1 MRIERSIEGLKIG
14 IIGSGLSGLSLAALA
29 KRKKAR
35 VFVSDCGE
43 PHESREQ
50 QMASLGIDFE
60 FGGHGARLWESD
72 LIVLSSGISPSAMPV
87 MEAANR
93 RIPVVGELD
102 FVAPYLRGRLIGVTG
117 SNGKSTTTALVG
129 HLLEGLGEKAAAIG
143 NIGRPLGDYA
153 DAELDFVVMELS
165 SFQLH
170 WASSLAVEVSIVTN
184 LDPDHIDW
192 HGSYEKYVAA
202 KAKLLSMQKPGG
214 WAVLQSR
221 DLGFF
226 NTVTSVRKV
235 ALGWKN
241 DGTQTDGRIEMQES
255 EATLWRDGIPK
266 RLFAYESL
274 PLLGRHNRENAAMA
288 MAAIELLGLDI
299 RRAEPLLGTFSALP
313 HRCEAVT
320 TISGVTYVDD
330 SKGTNVA
337 AAVTALESLPGKKIV
352 ILGGQGKGEAYE
364 PLAEAV
370 KRSARLALVMGT
382 EREKIQEA
390 LQKAGFKGVIP
401 VRDMEEA
408 VERAHREALA
418 GETVLLSP
426 ACTSWDAYPNYKE
439 RGKHFQRL
447 VHAIQGGEALGNSPE
462 RT

>member
-1 MRIERSIEGLKIG
+1 
-14 IIGSGLSGLSLAALA
+14 
-29 KRKKAR
+29 
-35 VFVSDCGE
+35 
-43 PHESREQ
+43 
-50 QMASLGIDFE
+50 
-60 FGGHGARLWESD
+60 
-72 LIVLSSGISPSAMPV
+72 
-87 MEAANR
+87 
-93 RIPVVGELD
+93 
-102 FVAPYLRGRLIGVTG
+102 
-117 SNGKSTTTALVG
+117 
-129 HLLEGLGEKAAAIG
+129 
-143 NIGRPLGDYA
+143 
-153 DAELDFVVMELS
+153 
-165 SFQLH
+165 
-170 WASSLAVEVSIVTN
+170 
-184 LDPDHIDW
+184 
-192 HGSYEKYVAA
+192 
-202 KAKLLSMQKPGG
+202 
-214 WAVLQSR
+214 
-221 DLGFF
+221 
-226 NTVTSVRKV
+226 VRKV

-320 TISGVTYVDD
+320 TISGVNYVDD